1 MVPWAKQVPT
11 NGPLILELRFMNNQ
25 ELSPLMRQFRSVKA
39 QHPDAIVF
47 FRVGDFYEMFFE
59 DAEEASSLLGIVLTA
74 RGKAKGTSIPLCGVP
89 QHTATGYI
97 AKLLKCGKIV
107 ALCEQVEDP
116 KMAKGLVRREV
127 VRVYTPGTLYD
138 HELLPAREANYI
150 SSIFFSPERGP
161 DHSISKRRIG
171 LATLDLS
178 TGEFWISEAPQ
189 EESLHMFLDE
199 LVRIEPKEVIC
210 PIAVHEEF
218 SERFHTLGITRVVP
232 RDIHSFDLEV
242 SKHILTK
249 TFGIADIHEL
259 ELSGLTVGYQ
269 ASGGLLHYLADTQP
283 TVVHAHLRRPWIRL
297 LEQEMQL
304 DQSTLRNL
312 EILKPAS
319 ELRHSPTLFTTMDR
333 TFTPMGTRLLR
344 QWIVRPLT
352 QLSVIQDRQDAVKE
366 LVNQVGDRMSIR
378 GHLKAIKD
386 LERLNS
392 RIVLGVANPRDLINL
407 VHSLENL
414 PRLQQIL
421 VSFQSN
427 ILQTMYADWDAL
439 QDVSSWIAESIMEN
453 PPLSGKEGGIIRAG
467 VNDALDELHILTK
480 EGTRLLAEM
489 ETRER
494 TKTGIETLKV
504 KFNHVFGYYIEVT
517 KANASRVPHD
527 YHRKQTLV
535 NAERYTTDELQEL
548 EGRLTTADQKMK
560 HMEFELFVVLRSR
573 VATATTRVQNMAQQ
587 LATLD
592 VLSSLAETAALN
604 RYVQPTV
611 YEGGTIQITEGR
623 HPIIEIIQNAE
634 GFIANDTNLDL
645 DTNRLLLITGPNMA
659 GKSTYLRQVALIVL
673 MAQMGSFVPA
683 DSARIG
689 LVDRIFTR
697 VGAADDLSAGQST
710 FMVEMR
716 ETANILLSATSRSLL
731 LLDEVGRGTSTY
743 DGLSIA
749 WALVEYIL
757 DRENLGARTLFATH
771 YHEMTQ
777 LESQREGIKNYT
789 VLVQEKGN
797 DVLFLRKIILGKADR
812 SYGIHVAKLAGIPL
826 PVLDRAKNILE
837 QLEQD
842 QASPN
847 LLDSANQDTDPAPP
861 DILSPQPHIILEEVK
876 QIDLFSM
883 TPLEALN
890 RLADFKARLD
900 EDLATKKERPA

>member
-1 MVPWAKQVPT
+1 MKD
-11 NGPLILELRFMNNQ
+11 Q
-25 ELSPLMRQFRSVKA
+25 ELSPLIRQYQSIKA
-39 QHPDAIVF
+39 QHADAILF

-74 RGKAKGTSIPLCGVP
+74 RGKAKGNAIPLCGVP
-89 QHTATGYI
+89 HHTATGYI
-97 AKLLKCGKIV
+97 AKLLKAGKIV

-116 KMAKGLVRREV
+116 KVAKGLVRREV

-138 HELLPAREANYI
+138 HELLTAREANYI
-150 SSIFFSPERGP
+150 SSVFYSREP
-161 DHSISKRRIG
+161 HSKNSIVKSLVG

-178 TGEFWISEAPQ
+178 TGEFWISEAPL
-189 EESLHMFLDE
+189 EESPHILVDE
-199 LVRIEPKEVIC
+199 LVRIDPKEVIC
-210 PIAVHEEF
+210 PHPIHEEL
-218 SERFHTLGITRVVP
+218 SQILKTLGIARLVP
-232 RDIHSFDLEV
+232 RDLKTFEAALSNET
-242 SKHILTK
+242 LTK
-249 TFGIADIHEL
+249 TFEVADIHEL
-259 ELSGLTVGYQ
+259 QLSGLTVGGQ
-269 ASGGLLHYLADTQP
+269 ASGGLLHYLTDTQP
-283 TVVHAHLRRPWIRL
+283 TLAHTHLRRPWVRL

-312 EILKPAS
+312 EILKPVS
-319 ELRHSPTLFTTMDR
+319 EQRHSPTLFTTLDQ
-333 TFTPMGTRLLR
+333 TQTPMGTRLLR
-344 QWIVRPLT
+344 QWVVRPLT
-352 QLSVIQDRQDAVKE
+352 QLAVIQARQDVVKE
-366 LVNQVGDRMSIR
+366 FVNQLGTRMSIR
-378 GHLKAIKD
+378 SHLKSIKD

-392 RIVLGVANPRDLINL
+392 RIALGVANPRDLMSL
-407 VHSLENL
+407 AHSLENL
-414 PRLQQIL
+414 PRIQQFL
-421 VSFQSN
+421 SSFQSDF
-427 ILQTMYADWDAL
+427 LRAMYADWDAL
-439 QDVSSWIAESIMEN
+439 QDVSSWIVDSLTEN
-453 PPLSGKEGGIIRAG
+453 PPLSAKEGGIFRER
-467 VNDALDELHILTK
+467 VNEELDELRILSR

-494 TKTGIETLKV
+494 AKTGIDSLKV
-504 KFNHVFGYYIEVT
+504 KFNQVFGYYIEVT
-517 KANASRVPHD
+517 KANAARVPPA

-548 EGRLTTADQKMK
+548 EGRLSSADQKMK
-560 HMEFELFVVLRSR
+560 HMEFELFVDLRGR
-573 VATATTRVQNMAQQ
+573 VASTATRIQVMAQQ

-592 VLSSLAETAALN
+592 VFTSLAETAALN

-611 YEGGTIQITEGR
+611 YEGGMIQITEGR
-623 HPIIEIIQNAE
+623 HPVIEHLQMAD
-634 GFIANDTNLDL
+634 GFIANDTMLDL

-710 FMVEMR
+710 FMVEMS
-716 ETANILLSATSRSLL
+716 ETAKILQSATSRSLL

-757 DRENLGARTLFATH
+757 DRGNLGARTLFATH

-777 LESQREGIKNYT
+777 LEGQREGIKNYT
-789 VLVQEKGN
+789 VLVQEKGQ

-812 SYGIHVAKLAGIPL
+812 SYGIQVAKLAGIPA
-826 PVLDRAKNILE
+826 PVLHRAKNILE

-842 QASPN
+842 NTSPN
-847 LLDSANQDTDPAPP
+847 ISDAELQRGLPFPSEPH
-861 DILSPQPHIILEEVK
+861 SPHPHIILEEVQ
-876 QIDLFSM
+876 QIDLFSI

-900 EDLATKKERPA
+900 DEKGAKKERPA

>member
-1 MVPWAKQVPT
+1 MQD
-11 NGPLILELRFMNNQ
+11 Q
-25 ELSPLMRQFRSVKA
+25 ELSPLMRQYRTVKA
-39 QHPDAIVF
+39 QHPEAILF

-59 DAEEASSLLGIVLTA
+59 DAEEASGILGIVLTA

-89 QHTATGYI
+89 HHTATGYI
-97 AKLLKCGKIV
+97 AKLLKAGKIV

-116 KMAKGLVRREV
+116 KEAKGLIRREV

-138 HELLPAREANYI
+138 HELLAAQEANYI
-150 SSIFFSPERGP
+150 SSIFYSREPFPNNP
-161 DHSISKRRIG
+161 ISEARVG

-178 TGEFWISEAPQ
+178 TGEFWISEAPI
-189 EESLHMFLDE
+189 EESLHILVDE
-199 LVRIEPKEVIC
+199 LVRIDPKEVIF
-210 PIAVHEEF
+210 PNSIQEELSAILKPLAIARLVA
-218 SERFHTLGITRVVP
+218 
-232 RDIHSFDLEV
+232 RDIHSFEMEL
-242 SKHILTK
+242 SKTSLTT
-249 TFGIADIHEL
+249 TFDVADIHEL
-259 ELSGLTVGYQ
+259 QLSGLTVGYQ
-269 ASGGLLHYLADTQP
+269 ASGGLLQYLTETQP
-283 TVVHAHLRRPWIRL
+283 TLTHAHLRRPWIRL

-312 EILKPAS
+312 EILKPVS
-319 ELRHSPTLFTTMDR
+319 EQRQSPTLFNTLDQTQ
-333 TFTPMGTRLLR
+333 TPMGTRLLR
-344 QWIVRPLT
+344 QWVVRPLT
-352 QLSVIQDRQDAVKE
+352 QLSMIQCRQDVVKE
-366 LVNQVGDRMSIR
+366 LVNQVGTRMSIR
-378 GHLKAIKD
+378 GHLKSIKD

-392 RIVLGVANPRDLINL
+392 RVALGVANPRDLMSL
-407 VHSLENL
+407 HHSLEKFPML
-414 PRLQQIL
+414 HTLLTGLQADFL
-421 VSFQSN
+421 KAMS
-427 ILQTMYADWDAL
+427 ADWDAL
-439 QDVSSWIAESIMEN
+439 QDVSSWISESIVEN
-453 PPLSGKEGGIIRAG
+453 PPLSAKEGGVIREG
-467 VNDALDELHILTK
+467 VNGELDELRILSK

-494 TKTGIETLKV
+494 SKTGIDSLKV
-504 KFNHVFGYYIEVT
+504 KFNQVFGYYIEVT
-517 KANASRVPHD
+517 KANASRVPPD

-535 NAERYTTDELQEL
+535 NAERFTTEELQDL
-548 EGRLTTADQKMK
+548 EGRLSSADQKMK
-560 HMEFELFVVLRSR
+560 HLEFELFVSLRHRIASA
-573 VATATTRVQNMAQQ
+573 ATRLQTMAQQ
-587 LATLD
+587 LAILD
-592 VLSSLAETAALN
+592 VFTSLAETACLN
-604 RYVQPTV
+604 RYTQPTV
-611 YEGGTIQITEGR
+611 YEGGMIQITEGR
-623 HPIIEIIQNAE
+623 HPVIEHLQTAD
-634 GFIANDTNLDL
+634 GFIPNDTTLDL

-710 FMVEMR
+710 FMVEMS
-716 ETANILLSATSRSLL
+716 ETAKILHSATSRSLL

-757 DRENLGARTLFATH
+757 DRGNLGARTLFATH

-789 VLVQEKGN
+789 VLVQEKGQ

-812 SYGIHVAKLAGIPL
+812 SYGIQVAKLAGIPT
-826 PVLDRAKNILE
+826 PVLQRAKNILE

-842 QASPN
+842 HASPN
-847 LLDSANQDTDPAPP
+847 VSNPDPNENSSLPP
-861 DILSPQPHIILEEVK
+861 DQLSPHPHIILEEVK

-900 EDLATKKERPA
+900 DDMATKKERPA